1 MANITRA
8 DVLEYLEK
16 ANMLEISE
24 LIKEIEQ
31 KFDVKAAA
39 PVAVAAVAAAPN
51 AGAAEPHRLR
61 KKPSSTWSSK
71 KLVPIRS
78 T

>member
-24 LIKEIEQ
+24 LIKDIEK
-31 KFDVKAAA
+31 KFDVKANAFTATAKEKIEAA
-39 PVAVAAVAAAPN
+39 GGTCEV
-51 AGAAEPHRLR
+51 
-61 KKPSSTWSSK
+61 
-71 KLVPIRS
+71 I
-78 T
+78 